1 MRRKLVFGIGLAGV
15 ISGSAIAQF
24 ASDRVS
30 PPATAPA
37 AVPPSPAPA
46 TPVLPPGYQ
55 PVVPTTPAPV
65 GGVPPAY
72 IPPAGGV
79 VPAGSATLPPLAEPR
94 SFVPPPNVEIR
105 TAIPPDHPWLIR
117 PEHGA
122 YFICVKSYSR
132 PSRPTDDDRGPSALA
147 LAEALAG
154 EIRDLYRVQAFLF
167 EHISEERK
175 AEAAAIAA
183 ARAQAQQLRNQW
195 DKLRQQSQLRGMEF
209 LEPDTKVR
217 FKTVNYKDQIAVLV
231 GGFKSDE
238 DARKALDK
246 VRAWPEPKTRVDG
259 RSLMDWGTMTRLG
272 PDGKPMQE
280 RDYINPYP
288 TATVVP
294 NPTTPRG
301 QTAAGGLDPFI
312 VELNEGQPYN
322 LLKATKSWTLAVKSF
337 AAPVELVG
345 RNGGNGSV
353 MRKPWM
359 SKWSAALEAS
369 AEQAESL
376 AKALREMKGPRGP
389 DGRPGHSL
397 GLEAFVLHTR
407 HASLVTVGQFDG
419 PNDPELLQKKRLLE
433 SMKMNVT
440 EDKMGVKPVANAPS
454 LFETVMPIPIPR
466 P

>member
-24 ASDRVS
+24 ASDRAS
-30 PPATAPA
+30 PPASVPA
-37 AVPPSPAPA
+37 ATPA
-46 TPVLPPGYQ
+46 LPPGYQ
-55 PVVPTTPAPV
+55 PVLPTTPTPV

-79 VPAGSATLPPLAEPR
+79 LPAGPATLPPLAEPR
-94 SFVPPPNVEIR
+94 AFAPAPPRDLEIR
-105 TAIPPDHPWLIR
+105 TAIPANHPWLLR

-132 PSRPTDDDRGPSALA
+132 PNRPTDDDRGPSALA

-175 AEAAAIAA
+175 AEAASIAA

-195 DKLRQQSQLRGMEF
+195 DQLRHNSQLRGMEF

-217 FKTVNYKDQIAVLV
+217 FKTVNYKDQIAVLI

-246 VRAWPEPKTRVDG
+246 VRTWPEPKTRVEG

-272 PDGKPMQE
+272 PDGKPLQE

-294 NPTTPRG
+294 NPVTPRG
-301 QTAAGGLDPFI
+301 QTAGGGLDPFI
-312 VELNEGQPYN
+312 VKLNEGQPYN
-322 LLKATKSWTLAVKSF
+322 LLAATKGWTLAVKSF
-337 AAPVELVG
+337 TAPVELVG
-345 RNGGNGSV
+345 REGGNSSV
-353 MRKPWM
+353 MRKPWL
-359 SKWSAALEAS
+359 SKWSGALEAS
-369 AEQAESL
+369 GEQAESL

-389 DGRPGHSL
+389 DGQPGHSL

-433 SMKMNVT
+433 SMMAKTRVT
-440 EDKMGVKPVANAPS
+440 EDKMGTKPVLNAPS